1 MRKDVWSA
9 WPSREALSRESRRRV
24 ESEARTAA
32 TRGVRVTLL
41 GFLLWVSHQLNP
53 DAGPA
58 RVIGGLVLLGLA
70 IVALR
75 RFFRVTREQHLRAA
89 VPCMAALLLAGA
101 GAYGLDWHLVSSVV
115 WCLSAIVALER
126 LPLGWGGAA
135 AFLGLGAYFLTDQ
148 DNWIATLVTC
158 GGLVLA
164 GLVMRLDAEARGAA
178 HRLLIEERSSQA
190 ARAESAAL
198 AERARIAREIHDVL
212 AHSLSAQLVHLEA
225 ARIQL
230 EQGADRQQV
239 LERVVAARG
248 MAREGLEETRQA
260 LSALRGDMAP
270 VAEALAELAAREGTV
285 LRVEGE
291 ARPVA
296 AEAGQTLRR
305 VAQEALTNVRK
316 HAPGA
321 RPRLRLVYGTET
333 IELEVRNGPGRQ
345 PWGSGWCGESA
356 RNGARVSSG
365 AGMVSGAAARK
376 RLSGAAAR
384 ERRGAVSGGA
394 AARKRASEV
403 TAREKRLGVVSG
415 PGASE
420 GLSTGRTRRV
430 RRAGR
435 TERARWTPRVA
446 GVRWSGSG
454 GGPGR
459 RGGQGCGGGGRGT
472 QWSGLGREWQRL
484 RCERHAGAGRVAG
497 RDAVGRASG
506 GR

>member
-32 TRGVRVTLL
+32 TRGIRFTLL
-41 GFLLWVSHQLNP
+41 CFLLWVSHQLNP
-53 DAGPA
+53 HAGPA
-58 RVIGGLVLLGLA
+58 RVIGGLVLLALA
-70 IVALR
+70 IAALR
-75 RFFRVTREQHLRAA
+75 RFFRVTREHQLRAA
-89 VPCMAALLLAGA
+89 LPCMAALLLSGA
-101 GAYGLDWHLVSSVV
+101 GAHGLGWHLVSSVV
-115 WCLSAIVALER
+115 WCLGAVVALER
-126 LPLGWGGAA
+126 LPLGFGGGAA
-135 AFLGLGAYFLTDQ
+135 LLGLGAYFLTDR
-148 DNWIATLVTC
+148 DNWIASLVTC

-178 HRLLIEERSSQA
+178 HRLLIEEQASQA

-239 LERVVAARG
+239 LERVVAARA

-291 ARPVA
+291 ARPVG

-321 RPRLRLVYGTET
+321 RPRLRLVYGQET

-345 PWGSGWCGESA
+345 PW
-356 RNGARVSSG
+356 
-365 AGMVSGAAARK
+365 
-376 RLSGAAAR
+376 
-384 ERRGAVSGGA
+384 
-394 AARKRASEV
+394 
-403 TAREKRLGVVSG
+403 
-415 PGASE
+415 
-420 GLSTGRTRRV
+420 
-430 RRAGR
+430 
-435 TERARWTPRVA
+435 
-446 GVRWSGSG
+446 
-454 GGPGR
+454 
-459 RGGQGCGGGGRGT
+459 
-472 QWSGLGREWQRL
+472 
-484 RCERHAGAGRVAG
+484 AGRVAWGERSERPG
-497 RDAVGRASG
+497 RLDEAGQGEVAGQGEEAGRSGRAERLEGAERARRAERVEGAAPGGPARPRDWAASGEGGGEAGSPGPAGPEDAVRGGDEVGGEGLGGAELARSGNGYGVRGMRERAELLG
-506 GR
+506 GTLSAGPPEDGEEGFVVRLRVPA